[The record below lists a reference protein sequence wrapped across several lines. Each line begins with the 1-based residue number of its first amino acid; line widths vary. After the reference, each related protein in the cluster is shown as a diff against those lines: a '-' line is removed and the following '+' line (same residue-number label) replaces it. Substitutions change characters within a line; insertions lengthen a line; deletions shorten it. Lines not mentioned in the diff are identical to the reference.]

1 MAHSFKVKPIDK
13 FEGDHLFLS
22 NFYTGKV
29 FLWQQVFHSA
39 EHAYQWA
46 KARKYIPPGALAVL
60 MSIAEPGKFKK
71 RIKLAL
77 TNEEFGFYPKG
88 QAEWDEI
95 KVEVMR
101 EILEKKF
108 SNMTLR
114 DRLEMTAPAELIEG
128 NTWHDAFWGQPVDKH
143 GNRTKP
149 GKNMLGKLLM
159 EIRDGTQP
167 ASVR

>member
-1 MAHSFKVKPIDK
+1 MGVRAIDR
-13 FEGDHLFLS
+13 FEGDFLFLS
-22 NFYTGKV
+22 NFYEGKV

-46 KARKYIPPGALAVL
+46 KAHKYIPSDKLARL
-60 MSIAEPGKFKK
+60 MSIPTPGKFKK
-71 RIKLAL
+71 AIKLEL
-77 TNEEFGFYPKG
+77 TDPAYGFYPKG
-88 QAEWDEI
+88 NDEWETI
-95 KVEVMR
+95 KVGIMR

-108 SNMTLR
+108 SNMLLR
-114 DRLEMTAPAELIEG
+114 DRLERTAPAELIEG
-128 NTWHDAFWGQPVDKH
+128 NSHHDAFWGQPLDRH

-167 ASVR
+167 ATVR